1 MLGQSEAPKV
11 TAKKN
16 RWAIIFCSCYHQY
29 QYFEYRRTQNIWSLK
44 SVIFGG
50 QASKKMIF
58 CRLRLQKFCYFV
70 GLGFKKNHK
79 KNHWWS
85 NNHKKNHWWTC
96 TTQIFWYFSN
106 IGFNFFDIPH
116 TEASWYF
123 PFFMF
128 KYFVFYG
135 TCFIFARGLF
145 ILI

>member
-1 MLGQSEAPKV
+1 M
-11 TAKKN
+11 
-16 RWAIIFCSCYHQY
+16 
-29 QYFEYRRTQNIWSLK
+29 YRRTQNIWSLK

-85 NNHKKNHWWTC
+85 NNHKKNHTALALENWSVIDLNRFFIRSF

-135 TCFIFARGLF
+135 TKDFFLNKKLVR
-145 ILI
+145 LIKDIYLGKY